1 MRLTAVF
8 NTDWYNATSR
18 REGFRKIN
26 AENFKYGLTCNYN
39 MPWSIDFATDIMMY
53 SRRGYEDNAMNTD
66 DLVWNARISK
76 GIMKD
81 NIIFSLEGFDI
92 LRNLSSVSRSLN
104 AQGRVETF
112 SNVIPSYYMLHLT
125 YRLNIKPKKRPG
137 DE

>member
-1 MRLTAVF
+1 
-8 NTDWYNATSR
+8 
-18 REGFRKIN
+18 
-26 AENFKYGLTCNYN
+26 
-39 MPWSIDFATDIMMY
+39 
-53 SRRGYEDNAMNTD
+53 
-66 DLVWNARISK
+66 
-76 GIMKD
+76 MKD